1 MAFDENKGTIVLDKI
16 IPSSPQ
22 DTYPTHIA
30 NYGRG
35 GYKTVS
41 SIGERDAIPDDR
53 LTVGCEVRVTNSEG
67 STVYYL
73 ESFNAS
79 SPHNWKVAT
88 GGLDEEALNALKGQ
102 PGGLAELDAE
112 GKVPASQTRTIV
124 FRGTFLNE
132 TTFNSVS
139 GVPHAGIENAIYIDN
154 RNGKIYSYTNG
165 KFVRDTVYW
174 EEI

>member
-1 MAFDENKGTIVLDKI
+1 MAFDETKGTIVLDKI

-41 SIGERDAIPDDR
+41 SIEERDAIPVDR
-53 LTVGCEVRVTNSEG
+53 LTIGCEVRVTDNEG
-67 STVYYL
+67 SKVYYL
-73 ESFNAS
+73 KSFNAR
-79 SPHNWKVAT
+79 SPQWELVT
-88 GGLDEEALNALKGQ
+88 GGFDEEKLNALKGQ
-102 PGGLAELDAE
+102 PGGLAELDSE